1 MTAAQDWQEQIG
13 TLAASWSALAPSDE
27 ALPSE
32 AWPEQ
37 FDGVRTAYVRLLQE
51 GRWTSGPR
59 DLMSVLEDT
68 DLELS
73 HSRVLAWL
81 LQPTGRH
88 GLGSSLLE
96 RILRAGWPD
105 LPVPDLGT
113 AIVRREVTRADE
125 LATTR
130 ADVVVMVGAT
140 VLVIENKV
148 WAAESEAQCETQY
161 RHWLPEADDVRFL
174 FLSRDG
180 YLPLSASSPEARA
193 AWRAMSYRQLAGLL
207 DELDASLDPTD
218 SAAMAVRQYRV
229 ALERLVGPATTFTIT
244 TREQT

>member
-1 MTAAQDWQEQIG
+1 MTSAQNWREQIG
-13 TLAASWSALAPSDE
+13 AMAAGWASLAPTDE
-27 ALPSE
+27 GPPSE
-32 AWPEQ
+32 AWPER
-37 FDGVRTAYVRLLQE
+37 FDGVRAAYMRLIEE

-59 DLMSVLEDT
+59 DLMSVLGAT
-68 DLELS
+68 DDELS

-96 RILRAGWPD
+96 RILKAGWPD
-105 LPVPDLGT
+105 LPIPDLGT
-113 AIVRREVTRADE
+113 AIVRREVTRSDD

-140 VLVIENKV
+140 VMVIENKV
-148 WAAESEAQCETQY
+148 WALESQEQCEAQY

-180 YLPLSASSPEARA
+180 YLPRSAVSPDARA

-207 DELDASLDPTD
+207 DELDDRLDSTD

-229 ALERLVGPATTFTIT
+229 ALERLVGPAMSFTIT

>member
-1 MTAAQDWQEQIG
+1 MAA
-13 TLAASWSALAPSDE
+13 AWSALAPSKE
-27 ALPSE
+27 GLPSE

-37 FDGVRTAYVRLLQE
+37 FDGVRAAYMRLVEE

-59 DLMSVLEDT
+59 DLMSVLGAT
-68 DLELS
+68 DLELP

-88 GLGSSLLE
+88 GLGSSVLE

-105 LPVPDLGT
+105 MPMPDDVSMT
-113 AIVRREVTRADE
+113 VVRREVPRDDA
-125 LATTR
+125 LGATR
-130 ADVVVMVGAT
+130 ADVVVMVGPT
-140 VLVIENKV
+140 ILVIENKV
-148 WAAESEAQCETQY
+148 WAAESEEQCEAQY

-180 YLPLSASSPEARA
+180 YLPRSVVSPEAQA

-207 DELDASLDPTD
+207 DELDDRLDPTD
-218 SAAMAVRQYRV
+218 SAAMAVRQYRA
-229 ALERLVGPATTFTIT
+229 ALERLVGPATSFTIT